1 MTSERMRTFLG
12 LWMPLILGA
21 LLIAVAVN
29 FLVRTS
35 VVPVDWPQTLSWDI
49 MRFACAGGL
58 VFVGIVLFISTSG
71 RSRRRRERTYR
82 KAREARTEDVRPPK
96 SES

>member
-29 FLVRTS
+29 FLVRMS
-35 VVPVDWPQTLSWDI
+35 EVPVDWPQTLSWDI
-49 MRFACAGGL
+49 MRSACAGGL

-71 RSRRRRERTYR
+71 RYR
-82 KAREARTEDVRPPK
+82 KAKEARAEDVRPPK